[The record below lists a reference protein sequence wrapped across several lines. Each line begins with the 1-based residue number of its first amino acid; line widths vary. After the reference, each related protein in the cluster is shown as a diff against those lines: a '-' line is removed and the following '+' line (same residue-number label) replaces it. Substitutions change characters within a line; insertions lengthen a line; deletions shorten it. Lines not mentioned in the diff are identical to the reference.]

1 MDKKGK
7 KFKPTIEQIKYAN
20 LYCDVKSRI
29 NTDTDRAKK
38 IGTSRMSINRW
49 KNNPDFI
56 SWLED
61 RAQKTVEKAKG
72 ILMLFGIKQA
82 LKVGGFNYW
91 KVLMEITGLY
101 APNLKIEALIRPPE
115 LPFMYY
121 KDDKAIEAGEVKK
134 IEGENGK

>member
-7 KFKPTIEQIKYAN
+7 KFKPSIEQLRYAE
-20 LYCDVKSRI
+20 LFCDIKSRI

-38 IGTSRMSINRW
+38 IGVSRMSINRW
-49 KNNPDFI
+49 KNNLDFV
-56 SWLED
+56 SWLD
-61 RAQKTVEKAKG
+61 LRAEKTIEKAKS
-72 ILMLFGIKQA
+72 ILMLHGYKEA
-82 LKVGGFNYW
+82 LKRGGFNYW